1 MIEIFTTIITN
12 FFRTFIIKRFMKIF
26 FHTEIENK
34 WKEFLCYSLFFGV
47 TALVH
52 VTFHYPPA
60 NIAANILFIYLITQL
75 YNGSQKK
82 KLFVTLL
89 VYGTN
94 MFCDI
99 IAWFT
104 VNNYIPAAQDN
115 GASVY
120 VTILLI
126 GISEFVIE
134 KFLVKNK
141 EIEVILPCGN
151 LLLSISGISIVVLI
165 FLIMLETSN
174 KMIIAGVGVCILAI
188 NLLMFYLYDIL
199 ITAYIRLEKNAL
211 MERQMD
217 SYSYQLNV
225 MMESEEKVSRF
236 RHDMKNHFIELLGMA
251 ERIDN
256 KEIISYVC
264 SMQKEMENPQE
275 YSKSGNKEVDS
286 LLNYMLR
293 EAETSLN
300 HVEHKICVPVEMKIN
315 IYDFN
320 IIVGNLLD
328 NAISA
333 AKHSKDKFLSLT
345 VRYEK
350 EMLLIQVRNSFEGKL
365 REENGVYR
373 TTKQEWGK
381 HGIGLQNVK
390 RVVERHNG
398 SFEIK
403 SSNNIFDVKILLY
416 V

>member
-1 MIEIFTTIITN
+1 M
-12 FFRTFIIKRFMKIF
+12 
-26 FHTEIENK
+26 
-34 WKEFLCYSLFFGV
+34 
-47 TALVH
+47 
-52 VTFHYPPA
+52 
-60 NIAANILFIYLITQL
+60 
-75 YNGSQKK
+75 
-82 KLFVTLL
+82 
-89 VYGTN
+89 
-94 MFCDI
+94 
-99 IAWFT
+99 
-104 VNNYIPAAQDN
+104 
-115 GASVY
+115 
-120 VTILLI
+120 
-126 GISEFVIE
+126 
-134 KFLVKNK
+134 
-141 EIEVILPCGN
+141 
-151 LLLSISGISIVVLI
+151 
-165 FLIMLETSN
+165 
-174 KMIIAGVGVCILAI
+174 AI